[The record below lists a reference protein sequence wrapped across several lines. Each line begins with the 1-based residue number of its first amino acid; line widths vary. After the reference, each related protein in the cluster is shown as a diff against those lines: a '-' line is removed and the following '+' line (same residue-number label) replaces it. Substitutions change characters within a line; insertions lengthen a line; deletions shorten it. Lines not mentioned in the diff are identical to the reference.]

1 MAEKTTTSDSR
12 VLLQKNAVFEVHE
25 AVASLNEKLA
35 AAARLGLRP
44 EASVHTKSRN
54 ARKSSDGGM
63 DDISVGTGDAATPMI
78 VVEFPPSGPI
88 ASVVSMRG

>member
-1 MAEKTTTSDSR
+1 
-12 VLLQKNAVFEVHE
+12 
-25 AVASLNEKLA
+25 
-35 AAARLGLRP
+35 LRP

-54 ARKSSDGGM
+54 AHKSSDGGM

-78 VVEFPPSGPI
+78 VVEFAPSGPI